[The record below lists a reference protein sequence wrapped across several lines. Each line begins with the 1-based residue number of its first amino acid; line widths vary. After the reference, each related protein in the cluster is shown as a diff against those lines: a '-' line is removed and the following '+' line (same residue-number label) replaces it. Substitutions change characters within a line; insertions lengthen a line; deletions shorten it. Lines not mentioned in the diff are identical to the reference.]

1 MVRRLVV
8 VLAGVVLCPLPAPA
22 GAMPKVANRCVAIPR
37 VAGGPFHFKPSG
49 LGTFLIA
56 GRDGELLGGPRAEW
70 LVDSRG
76 RRGVRL
82 VPRGGGRAI
91 SVRRLRRV
99 RTCRRFPEAELGAT
113 GRPFRGPRRG
123 PVRGFADPHM
133 HLAAELRAGGRVIA
147 GSSYD
152 RFGIAEALGRDAD
165 VHGEDGGMDI
175 TGNLLRSGSP
185 TGTHDTHGW
194 PTFTGWPTFDTYTHH
209 QIYYRWLQRA
219 WLAGWR
225 LIGAQII
232 EDAPLCEIEPS
243 RSHSCDE
250 TETAELQVERLRGLE
265 DYVDAQ
271 AGGRGRGWL
280 RIVASPGEAR
290 RVIRRG
296 KLAVFLAFESSNPFG
311 CALRQGAAQC
321 DRAGID
327 RGIERLGALG
337 IRSMFLAHWVDNALA
352 GAALEGGDKGSFIA
366 AMQVSYTGAPFVTG
380 PCPHPGQ
387 GEEPEGTGALTG
399 PQCNA
404 KGLTELGA
412 YAVGRMMDR
421 HMLIEVDHLSER
433 AREQVLALAE
443 ARGYPLVSSHTGT
456 GGKWDDSELRR
467 LQAVG
472 GFAAATLDD
481 AVKLPDKVLAL
492 RRLGFANVGLATD
505 IGGFSSLPAPDKEH
519 PLTYPFLCQAGDVR
533 LTRQRTGERTFDL
546 NTDGVAHYG
555 LLPDLLALTRQQP
568 RGAEAVDDLFGSAEA
583 YLRMWE
589 RAGA

>member
-1 MVRRLVV
+1 MR
-8 VLAGVVLCPLPAPA
+8 G
-22 GAMPKVANRCVAIPR
+22 

-49 LGTFLIA
+49 LGTYLISA
-56 GRDGELLGGPRAEW
+56 RDGKLLGGPQAEW
-70 LVDSRG
+70 LIDSHGRG
-76 RRGVRL
+76 GVRI
-82 VPRGGGRAI
+82 VPRGGGRALR
-91 SVRRLRRV
+91 VRRLRVV
-99 RTCRRFPEAELGAT
+99 RTCTRFPEADVGAT

-152 RFGIAEALGRDAD
+152 RFGIPAALGRDAD

-209 QIYYRWLQRA
+209 QIYYRWLERA
-219 WLAGWR
+219 WRAGWR
-225 LIGAQII
+225 LIGAQVI

-280 RIVASPGEAR
+280 RIVTSPGEAR

-296 KLAVFLAFESSNPFG
+296 KLAVFLAFESSDPFG
-311 CALRQGAAQC
+311 CALRQGMPQC

-327 RGIERLGALG
+327 RGIERLRALG

-387 GEEPEGTGALTG
+387 GDEPAGTGALTG

-404 KGLTELGA
+404 KGLTELGE

-433 AREQVLALAE
+433 ARERVLALAE

-456 GGKWDDSELRR
+456 GGRWDESELRR
-467 LQAVG
+467 LQALG

-481 AVKLPDKVLAL
+481 AVKLPDKVLAF
-492 RRLGFANVGLATD
+492 RRLGFASVGLATD
-505 IGGFSSLPAPDKEH
+505 IGGFAALPAPDKDHRLE
-519 PLTYPFLCQAGDVR
+519 YPFLCQAGDVR
-533 LTRQRTGERTFDL
+533 LARQRTGERTFDI

-555 LLPDLLALTRQQP
+555 LLPDLLALTKQQP

-589 RAGA
+589 GAAG